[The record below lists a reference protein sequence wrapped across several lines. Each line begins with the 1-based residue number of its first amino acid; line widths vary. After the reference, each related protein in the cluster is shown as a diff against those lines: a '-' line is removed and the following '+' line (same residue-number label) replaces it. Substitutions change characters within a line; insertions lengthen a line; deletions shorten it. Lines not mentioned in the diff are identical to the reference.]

1 MLVAACDDGKVYKLS
16 KGYTVVAC
24 TCYDGTRPLGVE
36 LGLLRVDGLEATGIV
51 AHLSIAACK
60 SRPNVVLLDSITIAG
75 FNLVSPPGLAK
86 LTGAPV
92 LVVYLYKPSYER
104 LAPAA
109 ARAPGPFSI
118 RNRVLPIVDKAV
130 RVDTPKGPLYLLAWG
145 VPLRVAKSIA
155 VSLQVHARTPEP
167 LRVAHMIASS
177 ATDALKGLLKECG

>member
-1 MLVAACDDGKVYKLS
+1 MLAAACDDGKVYKLS

-24 TCYDGTRPLGVE
+24 TCYDGTRPVGVE

-51 AHLSIAACK
+51 AHLSLAACR
-60 SRPNVVLLDSITIAG
+60 SRPDVVLLDSIAIAG
-75 FNLVSPPGLAK
+75 FNLVSPPGLAR

-92 LVVYLYKPSYER
+92 VVVYPYEPSYER

-118 RNRVLPIVDKAV
+118 RSRVLPIVDKAV
-130 RVDTPKGPLYLLAWG
+130 RVDTPRGPLYLLVWG
-145 VPLRVAKSIA
+145 IPLRDAASIA
-155 VSLQVHARTPEP
+155 ISLQVHARTPEP

-177 ATDALKGLLKECG
+177 ATDALKEFLEECS